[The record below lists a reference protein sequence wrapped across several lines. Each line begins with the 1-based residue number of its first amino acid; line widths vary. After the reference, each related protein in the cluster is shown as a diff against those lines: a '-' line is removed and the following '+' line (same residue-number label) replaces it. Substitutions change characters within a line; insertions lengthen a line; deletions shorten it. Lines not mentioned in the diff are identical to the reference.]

1 MTAPLAPDEDPDLEL
16 APPPAAALELR
27 RTSPVLIT
35 SEQIAVI
42 KATLCQDATPAEMQL
57 FFYDCQRRGVHP
69 LDKLIHFTKRRGK
82 YTPVTS
88 IDFFRSRAGD
98 TGEHM
103 GTEDAILDYGI
114 NPDVPILATVRVYR
128 NVQGQK
134 CAFTASARMREYMP
148 EAPNDFM
155 WRKMPSTMLSK
166 CAEAL
171 ALRKA
176 FPQQLGGL
184 YTVDEMAQDADPGA
198 PAKSK
203 KAAPEKAAPVIT
215 QAQRTRFFAIAK
227 KAGWPKKEDLSAWLK
242 EAYGLTSS
250 KQIPKA
256 RYDEICAAVE
266 KGPAKVVRE
275 LTVDE
280 VF

>member
-1 MTAPLAPDEDPDLEL
+1 MDPPDS
-16 APPPAAALELR
+16 PPASLELR
-27 RTSPVLIT
+27 RSTPVIIT
-35 SEQIAVI
+35 SDQIAVI
-42 KATLCQDATPAEMQL
+42 KDTLCREATPAEMQL

-103 GTEDAILDYGI
+103 GTEDAVYEYGV
-114 NPDVPILATVRVYR
+114 NPDVPIVATVRVYR
-128 NVQGQK
+128 YVQGQK
-134 CAFTASARMREYMP
+134 CAFTASARMREYIP
-148 EAPNDFM
+148 EPPNDFM
-155 WRKMPSTMLSK
+155 WRKMPGVMLGK

-184 YTVDEMAQDADPGA
+184 YTVDEMAQDAEP
-198 PAKSK
+198 P
-203 KAAPEKAAPVIT
+203 AAPRKTKATAASADVIT

-227 KAGWPKKEDLSAWLK
+227 KAGWSEPDLKAWLE

-250 KQIPKA
+250 KDIPKDK
-256 RYDEICAAVE
+256 YDAICTAAE
-266 KGPAKVVRE
+266 TAPPAAAKPVVRD
-275 LTVDE
+275 LDVDE